1 MISLFGAPM
10 STIIELLSK
19 EHYYTIKN
27 VNIMHSYKP
36 RTLRA
41 VILFIAHNINVYLD
55 LTKAVV

>member
-1 MISLFGAPM
+1 M